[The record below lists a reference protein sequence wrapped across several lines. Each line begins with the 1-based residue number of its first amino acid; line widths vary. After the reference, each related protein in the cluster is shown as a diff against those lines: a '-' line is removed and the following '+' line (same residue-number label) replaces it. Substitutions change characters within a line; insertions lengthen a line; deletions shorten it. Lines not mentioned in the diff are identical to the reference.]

1 MPCSIAIFCG
11 LQRARCT
18 QNLKQV
24 QQASDICVTFLF
36 KYSGIQLLEHEEVI
50 FNYHEKV
57 RVQEA
62 AITKGSLELE
72 TLEKEVRD
80 LKTAINEGRR
90 QLELRRKEVPVNGK
104 LEGELVMLQIEVGVT

>member
-1 MPCSIAIFCG
+1 MCH
-11 LQRARCT
+11 
-18 QNLKQV
+18 
-24 QQASDICVTFLF
+24 FLF